1 MMRHSNL
8 AIVIILVASGLTAC
22 APPALAAAPELDSTQ
37 APSAEQGETEILETI
52 GRHKRCGSAPGL
64 AGWLVRNRTV
74 WSLENV
80 LDGKQGD
87 PAKGVIVSFFAT
99 WCEPCKKGLPIL
111 QQAQADAAAAG
122 VPMILV
128 AVPEFTMDVV
138 PFLDAIGV
146 KVPTIKDKFGG
157 ILKQW
162 LLGRKEGKDSLSL
175 PRTVLVNDT
184 QQIARIYGMEG
195 ADFGALL
202 AKDAKNVSKLCRPGE
217 K

>member
-1 MMRHSNL
+1 MMRRRNL
-8 AIVIILVASGLTAC
+8 AMVITLVATGLTAC
-22 APPALAAAPELDSTQ
+22 ASPTLATAPEADPSQ
-37 APSAEQGETEILETI
+37 APRAEQGETEILETI
-52 GRHKRCGSAPGL
+52 GRHKRCASAPGL

-80 LDGKQGD
+80 LDGKQGS
-87 PAKGVIVSFFAT
+87 PAKGVIISFFAT

-122 VPMILV
+122 VSMILV

-146 KVPTIKDKFGG
+146 KIPTIKDKFGG

-162 LLGRKEGKDSLSL
+162 LLGRKEGKDNLVL

-184 QQIARIYGMEG
+184 QQIARIYGIEG

-202 AKDAKNVSKLCRPGE
+202 AKDAKNVSKLCRPGA

>member
-1 MMRHSNL
+1 MLTSHL
-8 AIVIILVASGLTAC
+8 AIVITLAAAGLTAC
-22 APPALAAAPELDSTQ
+22 APPALTAAPEVDATR
-37 APSAEQGETEILETI
+37 APSAEQGKTEILKTI
-52 GRHKRCGSAPGL
+52 GRHKRCASAPGL

-80 LDGKQGD
+80 LDGKQGG
-87 PAKGVIVSFFAT
+87 PAKGVIISFFAT

-146 KVPTIKDKFGG
+146 KIPTIKDKFGG

-162 LLGRKEGKDSLSL
+162 LLGRKQGADNLTL

-195 ADFGALL
+195 ADFGA
-202 AKDAKNVSKLCRPGE
+202 KIVEDAKNVSKLCRPG
-217 K
+217 KR